1 MEGETEVRELN
12 VDDTMRKRII
22 VLVPDRGNPQHR
34 EVEGGVAD
42 IPE

>member
-22 VLVPDRGNPQHR
+22 VLVPDRGNPQEG

-42 IPE
+42 ISE